1 MFNKNSQL
9 VKTWV
14 RLVRSGA
21 YARDQVPKL
30 SNLQEVVWSVLD
42 EEDV

>member
-1 MFNKNSQL
+1 MVFNKDSQL

-14 RLVRSGA
+14 RLVREGI
-21 YARDQVPKL
+21 YGREMVPCI

-42 EEDV
+42 EK

>member
-1 MFNKNSQL
+1 MFKKDSQL

-14 RLVRSGA
+14 RLINDGT
-21 YARDQVPKL
+21 YTRDQVPRL

-42 EEDV
+42 ETI